1 MRDGKVAQLA
11 SVYRATRV
19 EGVLDPEVYLRA
31 GYITFSLELALRRYA
46 DALETYDELRRLTD
60 GIPERHCQTNA
71 DRSWNSRSREISGC
85 KLTPLG
91 QGGEAIE
98 FEVLAVIKMTFLI
111 EMIVNRGVG
120 GSKLLQGLDV
130 PEPGHRAFSSP
141 ERLV

>member
-1 MRDGKVAQLA
+1 MKWLWIEAWTEANVCKAFTSLNLA
-11 SVYRATRV
+11 IARS
-19 EGVLDPEVYLRA
+19 
-31 GYITFSLELALRRYA
+31 
-46 DALETYDELRRLTD
+46 RRLN
-60 GIPERHCQTNA
+60 GWCECSARLLSQRLVSWRPSLPIILIAARYGHCQTNA

-91 QGGEAIE
+91 QGGGAIE
-98 FEVLAVIKMTFLI
+98 FEVLAVVKMTFLI